1 MHKILIRFTLV
12 LLVQTGFYCVA
23 QAQPPKEKVTPE
35 NALQHYLHNGD
46 TTFRYELKEQYEMPD
61 ATAYDLKL
69 TSQKWRQFVWT
80 HQLTLQKITIRMEHY
95 YLSPADL

>member
-12 LLVQTGFYCVA
+12 LLVQTSVYWVA

-46 TTFRYELKEQYEMPD
+46 TTFRYELKRL
-61 ATAYDLKL
+61 AL
-69 TSQKWRQFVWT
+69 
-80 HQLTLQKITIRMEHY
+80 HQLLLYTGE
-95 YLSPADL
+95 